1 MASTRRLASTSRLA
15 VLAAVLAILLTWSSS
30 AMAAGPPREGS
41 GTGQITGVEITPV
54 REVGGNTFED
64 RVLTAQVEGTLTGEM
79 VQHVSGMVHKNGHVV
94 FSGTITFQGTVD
106 GCGDQEHTVTL
117 GISGKG
123 DVPVP
128 GFPVTQASV
137 RVIDQASN
145 TLSGTGQ
152 GTVNQV
158 GPDLSYELRYVCR

>member
-1 MASTRRLASTSRLA
+1 
-15 VLAAVLAILLTWSSS
+15 
-30 AMAAGPPREGS
+30 
-41 GTGQITGVEITPV
+41 
-54 REVGGNTFED
+54 
-64 RVLTAQVEGTLTGEM
+64 VLTAQVEGTLTGEM